1 MNKAKR
7 LQKLAEQNNVNKPVG
22 NGDIS
27 NFNSFSCLVNAFK
40 IHKIKILILA
50 VVTAL
55 AYCNSLF
62 GEFLSDDLTA
72 IVGYKDLSNIGLQV
86 QTLYIQKI
94 IQSLILN
101 IFGLNTFP
109 FHLLSVLLHIFAVI
123 CFFALLTLLFTP
135 QVAFYSSLIFA
146 LYPVN
151 VESVSWISGVNYI
164 YMAIVLYLT
173 LIFYLLYKK
182 SSKSKYLYV
191 SMSIWVF
198 SLVTIRSPWLI
209 SFPVILAL
217 LAFFEAKKVHFDKV
231 FVIYFLPLFGL
242 AFSLYHDYAT
252 RVTVLQS
259 LGAGESQQG
268 TYFLRIFNSYYK
280 FLELLLFPFFLTLY
294 HEGEEIS
301 FFYQMF
307 MYALCAFSIA
317 LVIYLVKK
325 KNFYSVFYLISIVS
339 LAPLFSPVQ
348 VAWVATERYLYV
360 ASSFFALTLVLFVQY
375 LSKKYKKEFFTWV
388 LILICIIFGTRVLT
402 RNIDWQNFKN
412 FSIAT
417 VAVSPNSPQALN
429 ALGNMYFIEGDMQK
443 STDAFEKSISFY
455 PEYANA
461 IHNLGRNY
469 YLLER
474 LDDSEKAFRRALELN
489 PQMYQSMAGLGI
501 IELRKGNRQEALRY
515 AEEALKIDPQNE
527 MALKLK
533 KLILTGQFN

>member
-7 LQKLAEQNNVNKPVG
+7 LQKLAEQSNVNKPEG
-22 NGDIS
+22 RSDIP
-27 NFNSFSCLVNAFK
+27 NINSFVGLVNVLK
-40 IHKIKILILA
+40 IHKIKILILFL
-50 VVTAL
+50 VTSL
-55 AYCNSLF
+55 AYGNSLF

-123 CFFALLTLLFTP
+123 SFFALLTLLFTP
-135 QVAFYSSLIFA
+135 QIAFYSSLIFA

-173 LIFYLLYKK
+173 AIFYLLYKK

-191 SMSIWVF
+191 SLSVWIL
-198 SLVTIRSPWLI
+198 SLITFRSPWLI
-209 SFPVILAL
+209 SFPFILVL
-217 LAFFEAKKVHFDKV
+217 LSFFEARKVHFDKV
-231 FVIYFLPLFGL
+231 FTLYFVPLIAL

-268 TYFLRIFNSYYK
+268 TYFLRILNSYYK

-294 HEGEEIS
+294 HEGEQIS
-301 FFYQMF
+301 FSYQLF

-317 LVIYLVKK
+317 LILYFVKK
-325 KNFYSVFYLISIVS
+325 KNFYSVFYLISLVS

-348 VAWVATERYLYV
+348 VAWVATERYLYI
-360 ASSFFALTLVLFVQY
+360 ASSFFALMIVLFVQY
-375 LSKKYKKEFFTWV
+375 LTKKYKKELLVWV
-388 LILICIIFGTRVLT
+388 LILICTVFGIRVLI
-402 RNIDWQNFKN
+402 RNMDWLNFKN
-412 FSIAT
+412 FAISNSSA
-417 VAVSPNSPQALN
+417 SPYSPQALN
-429 ALGNMYFIEGDMQK
+429 ALGDYYFGVGE
-443 STDAFEKSISFY
+443 FEKSREALEKSVQLY
-455 PEYANA
+455 PEFA
-461 IHNLGRNY
+461 IAVHNLGRTY
-469 YLLER
+469 YSLER
-474 LDDSEKAFRRALELN
+474 LNDAEVSFKRAIELN
-489 PQMYQSMAGLGI
+489 PNMYQSLTGLGI
-501 IELRKGNRQEALRY
+501 IELRKGNK
-515 AEEALKIDPQNE
+515 EEALKYADLALKIEPDNQT
-527 MALKLK
+527 ALKLWS
-533 KLILTGQFN
+533 LLSESN